1 MGWASF
7 CKTKGHWFSSP
18 SGPMLGLWATPLVG
32 VVREATHRSFSPS
45 SPHPG
50 QPFLL
55 PSPPLVQVGCRPP
68 SASQP
73 GDRRHLDVYQF
84 RVFCTDP
91 VPLCQSAGLFV
102 QNHTCRWYGF
112 RPACPLRDGS
122 LTRPPSL
129 YSTTV
134 CWLPRDCGPRLP
146 CPLPH
151 GPPKKTFVLWQ
162 RRWLPLCSFSQDV
175 ACFWSGAGSR
185 SPLLHGGSLSP
196 RLRAQLHGRC
206 LTALSSP

>member
-1 MGWASF
+1 MSRCLDGAGLSPHCPLLFPGWPATFLSLL
-7 CKTKGHWFSSP
+7 SPPRPAVSP
-18 SGPMLGLWATPLVG
+18 SLPSSGTGRLQTSLRQPTWRQASPGRLSVSSLLHRPRASVPKRWFICAEPHLPLV
-32 VVREATHRSFSPS
+32 
-45 SPHPG
+45 
-50 QPFLL
+50 
-55 PSPPLVQVGCRPP
+55 
-68 SASQP
+68 
-73 GDRRHLDVYQF
+73 
-84 RVFCTDP
+84 RV
-91 VPLCQSAGLFV
+91 
-102 QNHTCRWYGF
+102 

-175 ACFWSGAGSR
+175 ACFWSGAGCR

-196 RLRAQLHGRC
+196 RLRAQPHGRC